1 MLDTTLIKTLLH
13 HEFYNEHRTN
23 LTDKLFKG
31 DTKDLFRALKKGH
44 ESYRK
49 NLSTEDLKALWI
61 TDNPIA
67 TRAETSEI
75 DSLIG
80 SVDRSPEL
88 TFEVAADLV
97 RELHMRSLG
106 LKFSN
111 LGIELTE
118 GRPDALADI
127 EALVKDVKNGV
138 LPNEYGEPTT
148 KDLPTLLALGS
159 DENRYRFNIRTLSR
173 NLYGLGKKEFMAVFA
188 LPETGKS
195 AFAVSILCGPQG
207 FCEQGAKCLYLGN
220 EEDTSRTMLR
230 AMQCHAGMSKEEVIA
245 EPEKCKNMFSHISE
259 NLEMRD
265 IQDWDINKIEGYIEK
280 TDVDVVVID
289 QADKV
294 HISGKSFN
302 SSHEK
307 LRELY
312 RRLRELAKRQSVA
325 LIVVSQASNEAR
337 GRTRLSGFD
346 MEGSKIGKMAEL
358 DVCIGIGKQESGEID
373 DSEIDYTRY
382 LTVSKNKLSG
392 WHGTVICNLEPQIS
406 RYVE

>member
-13 HEFYNEHRTN
+13 YDFYSEHKTN
-23 LTDKLFKG
+23 LTEKLFKG

-44 ESYRK
+44 EVYRK
-49 NLSTEDLKALWI
+49 SLTVEDLKALWVK
-61 TDNPIA
+61 DNPVA
-67 TRAETSEI
+67 TRAESQEI
-75 DSLIG
+75 ESLIDDV
-80 SVDRSPEL
+80 SSAPSL
-88 TFEVAADLV
+88 TPEVAGDLV

-118 GRPDALADI
+118 GSPDALERI
-127 EALVKDVKNGV
+127 EDLFKNIKDGV

-148 KDLPTLLALGS
+148 KNLDELLSVGS
-159 DENRYRFNIRTLSR
+159 DENRYQFNIRTLSR
-173 NLYGLGKKEFMAVFA
+173 NIYGLGKKEFMAVFA

-195 AFAVSILCGPQG
+195 AFAVSLLCGPEG
-207 FCEQGAKCLYLGN
+207 FCDQGAKCLYLGN

-230 AMQCHAGMSKEEVIA
+230 AMQCYSGMSKEDIVKDPSKCNRMFENIA
-245 EPEKCKNMFSHISE
+245 D

-265 IQDWDINKIEGYIEK
+265 IQDWDIAKIEGYIEK
-280 TDVDVVVID
+280 SDVDCVVID

-307 LRELY
+307 LRDLY
-312 RRLRELAKRQSVA
+312 RRLREMAKRQSVA

-358 DVCIGIGKQESGEID
+358 DVCVGIGKQESGEID
-373 DSEIDYTRY
+373 DTEVDFTRY

>member
-13 HEFYNEHRTN
+13 YDFYLEHRAN

-44 ESYRK
+44 DAYGK
-49 NLSTEDLKALWI
+49 NLSIEDLKALWVK
-61 TDNPIA
+61 DNPIA
-67 TRAETSEI
+67 TRAETTEI
-75 DSLIG
+75 DNLIG
-80 SVDRSPEL
+80 SVDKSPEL
-88 TFEVAADLV
+88 TFEVAGDLV

-118 GRPDALADI
+118 GRPDALSDI
-127 EALVKDVKNGV
+127 EALLNTVKDGV

-148 KDLPTLLALGS
+148 KDLSTLLAIGS

-173 NLYGLGKKEFMAVFA
+173 SIYGIGKKEFMAVFA

-195 AFAVSILCGPQG
+195 AFAVSLLCGPEG

-230 AMQCHAGMSKEEVIA
+230 AMQCFAGMSKEEIIA
-245 EPEKCKNMFSHISE
+245 EPEKCKSRFAEISD

-265 IQDWDINKIEGYIEK
+265 IQDWDISKIEGYIEK
-280 TDVDVVVID
+280 SEVDVVVID

-294 HISGKSFN
+294 HIAGKNFN

-358 DVCIGIGKQESGEID
+358 DVCIGIGKQESGEVD

-392 WHGTVICNLEPQIS
+392 WHGTVICTLEPQIS